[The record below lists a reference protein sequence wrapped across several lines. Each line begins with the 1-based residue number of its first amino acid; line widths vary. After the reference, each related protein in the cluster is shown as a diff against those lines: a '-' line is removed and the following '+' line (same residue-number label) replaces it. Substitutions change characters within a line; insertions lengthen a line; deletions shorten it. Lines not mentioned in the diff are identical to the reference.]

1 MNIQSVIKESQNYVP
16 QNQDEIAC
24 QKEMLSFLH
33 AFKSQAFSREN
44 EEGHFSASCIVVNE
58 EKTKVLFV
66 YHLIYQSWS
75 FVGGHADGNM
85 DLFRIAKK
93 ELKEETGVT
102 PLKEYPHFVA
112 IQKLFVP
119 EHIKHEKTIKA
130 HYHYDVCYL
139 FMAKESAPL
148 KIKEDENKAVSWLP
162 ISNLSSY
169 VSEAHMLPIYS
180 KILRRMNLL

>member
-1 MNIQSVIKESQNYVP
+1 
-16 QNQDEIAC
+16 
-24 QKEMLSFLH
+24 MLSFLH

-44 EEGHFSASCIVVNE
+44 EEEHFSASCIVVNE

-85 DLFRIAKK
+85 DLFRVAKK

-148 KIKEDENKAVSWLP
+148 KIKEDENKAVAWLP
-162 ISNLSSY
+162 ISELSSY

-180 KILRRMNLL
+180 KILRRMDLL

>member
-1 MNIQSVIKESQNYVP
+1 
-16 QNQDEIAC
+16 
-24 QKEMLSFLH
+24 
-33 AFKSQAFSREN
+33 
-44 EEGHFSASCIVVNE
+44 
-58 EKTKVLFV
+58 
-66 YHLIYQSWS
+66 
-75 FVGGHADGNM
+75 M

-148 KIKEDENKAVSWLP
+148 KIKEDENKAVAWLP
-162 ISNLSSY
+162 ISELSSY
-169 VSEAHMLPIYS
+169 VSEAHMLPIYQ
-180 KILRRMNLL
+180 KY

>member
-1 MNIQSVIKESQNYVP
+1 MNIQSVIKEIQNYVP

-33 AFKSQAFSREN
+33 TFKSQAFSREN

-93 ELKEETGVT
+93 ELKEETG
-102 PLKEYPHFVA
+102 Y
-112 IQKLFVP
+112 ISDDLFLID
-119 EHIKHEKTIKA
+119 E
-130 HYHYDVCYL
+130 CYL

-148 KIKEDENKAVSWLP
+148 KIKEDENKAVAWLP
-162 ISNLSSY
+162 ISELSSY
-169 VSEAHMLPIYS
+169 VSEAHMLPIYQ
-180 KILRRMNLL
+180 KILRRMDLL

>member
-1 MNIQSVIKESQNYVP
+1 MNIQSVIKEIQNYVP

-24 QKEMLSFLH
+24 QKEMLSFLR

-75 FVGGHADGNM
+75 FVGGHTDGNM
-85 DLFRIAKK
+85 NLFSVAKK
-93 ELKEETGVT
+93 ELKEETGIIPIKT
-102 PLKEYPHFVA
+102 LPYFVA

-119 EHIKHEKTIKA
+119 EHIKQGKVIKE
-130 HYHYDVCYL
+130 HNHYDVCYL

-148 KIKEDENKAVSWLP
+148 KIKEDENKAVAWLP
-162 ISNLSSY
+162 ISELSSY
-169 VSEAHMLPIYS
+169 VCEAHMLPIYQ
-180 KILRRMNLL
+180 KILRRIDLL

>member
-1 MNIQSVIKESQNYVP
+1 MNIQSVIKEIQNYVP

-93 ELKEETGVT
+93 R
-102 PLKEYPHFVA
+102 
-112 IQKLFVP
+112 
-119 EHIKHEKTIKA
+119 IKRRNGSNTFKRISSFCCDTKIICARTYKTRENNK
-130 HYHYDVCYL
+130 
-139 FMAKESAPL
+139 SA
-148 KIKEDENKAVSWLP
+148 
-162 ISNLSSY
+162 LS
-169 VSEAHMLPIYS
+169 L
-180 KILRRMNLL
+180 